1 MSPFT
6 GGNSDLIIQLASL
19 VDMCGIFFLHS
30 HRTAAASDI
39 ARQCKKLLHM
49 DHFDLFIPGS
59 LCCFFQI
66 QFKTHGNTENMDTGA
81 VAPGDQ
87 RFEYLFFRQAYCC
100 SSMGTAQ
107 IILIVSIECF
117 PAGYFCLLDQ
127 TNSVCFCCHKIT
139 LPIIRHPVN
148 KRKVNVSEKKGNANK
163 KSRRH
168 NMNDQTNPDMRKQ
181 EREQVVEL
189 GSDITKSSKG
199 NIYTLTIIGQVEG
212 HQVAPETVKTTKYE
226 HVLPLLA
233 GIEESDEID
242 GLLLLLNT
250 VGGDI
255 EAGLAIAE
263 MIAGMKKPTVSLV
276 LGGGHSIGI
285 PLAVCTKKSFITP
298 TASMTV
304 HPVRMT
310 GLVVGAPQT
319 FRYFQRIQE
328 QIADFVTSNSRISR
342 ADFEHYMMA
351 TGEMA
356 TDVGTILY
364 GKEAVSS
371 GLIDKLGGLND
382 ALAALHKMI
391 DRNASNKQGN
401 GEKSVRKS

>member
-1 MSPFT
+1 MGEKT
-6 GGNSDLIIQLASL
+6 TELKEQE
-19 VDMCGIFFLHS
+19 
-30 HRTAAASDI
+30 
-39 ARQCKKLLHM
+39 QK
-49 DHFDLFIPGS
+49 
-59 LCCFFQI
+59 QI
-66 QFKTHGNTENMDTGA
+66 TE
-81 VAPGDQ
+81 
-87 RFEYLFFRQAYCC
+87 F
-100 SSMGTAQ
+100 
-107 IILIVSIECF
+107 
-117 PAGYFCLLDQ
+117 
-127 TNSVCFCCHKIT
+127 
-139 LPIIRHPVN
+139 
-148 KRKVNVSEKKGNANK
+148 
-163 KSRRH
+163 
-168 NMNDQTNPDMRKQ
+168 
-181 EREQVVEL
+181 
-189 GSDITKSSKG
+189 GSDITKTSKG

-212 HQVAPETVKTTKYE
+212 HMNAPENVKTTKYE

-233 GIEESDEID
+233 SIEESEDID

-319 FRYFQRIQE
+319 YRYFHRIQE
-328 QIADFVTSNSRISR
+328 QIADFVTANSRISR
-342 ADFEHYMMA
+342 EDFEGYMMA

-371 GLIDKLGGLND
+371 GLIDRLGTLSD
-382 ALAALHKMI
+382 ALATLHKMI
-391 DRNASNKQGN
+391 EKQ
-401 GEKSVRKS
+401 KK

>member
-1 MSPFT
+1 MDAEQNET
-6 GGNSDLIIQLASL
+6 TQEQ
-19 VDMCGIFFLHS
+19 
-30 HRTAAASDI
+30 
-39 ARQCKKLLHM
+39 ARQ
-49 DHFDLFIPGS
+49 
-59 LCCFFQI
+59 QI
-66 QFKTHGNTENMDTGA
+66 VQ
-81 VAPGDQ
+81 
-87 RFEYLFFRQAYCC
+87 
-100 SSMGTAQ
+100 
-107 IILIVSIECF
+107 
-117 PAGYFCLLDQ
+117 
-127 TNSVCFCCHKIT
+127 
-139 LPIIRHPVN
+139 
-148 KRKVNVSEKKGNANK
+148 
-163 KSRRH
+163 
-168 NMNDQTNPDMRKQ
+168 
-181 EREQVVEL
+181 L
-189 GSDITKSSKG
+189 GSDVTKSDKG

-212 HQVAPETVKTTKYE
+212 HQVLPENCKTTKYE

-285 PLAVCTKKSFITP
+285 PLAVCTKRSFITP

-328 QIADFVTSNSRISR
+328 QIAEFVTSNSKISKSN
-342 ADFEHYMMA
+342 FEHYMMA
-351 TGEMA
+351 TGEIA

-364 GKEAVSS
+364 GKEAVAS
-371 GLIDKLGGLND
+371 GLIDKLGGLSD
-382 ALAALHKMI
+382 ALSALHKMI
-391 DRNASNKQGN
+391 EKNK
-401 GEKSVRKS
+401 KAK

>member
-1 MSPFT
+1 MENET
-6 GGNSDLIIQLASL
+6 MNTNERIEDMGGGL
-19 VDMCGIFFLHS
+19 
-30 HRTAAASDI
+30 T
-39 ARQCKKLLHM
+39 
-49 DHFDLFIPGS
+49 
-59 LCCFFQI
+59 
-66 QFKTHGNTENMDTGA
+66 
-81 VAPGDQ
+81 
-87 RFEYLFFRQAYCC
+87 
-100 SSMGTAQ
+100 
-107 IILIVSIECF
+107 
-117 PAGYFCLLDQ
+117 
-127 TNSVCFCCHKIT
+127 
-139 LPIIRHPVN
+139 
-148 KRKVNVSEKKGNANK
+148 
-163 KSRRH
+163 KSR
-168 NMNDQTNPDMRKQ
+168 Q
-181 EREQVVEL
+181 
-189 GSDITKSSKG
+189 GDIY
-199 NIYTLTIIGQVEG
+199 ILTIIGQIEG

-226 HVLPLLA
+226 HILPLLA

-285 PLAVCTKKSFITP
+285 PLAVCTKRSFITP

-328 QIADFVTSNSRISR
+328 QITDFVTANSKISR
-342 ADFEHYMMA
+342 ENFEKYMMA

-371 GLIDKLGGLND
+371 GLIDRLGGLND
-382 ALAALHKMI
+382 ALSALHKMI
-391 DRNASNKQGN
+391 DHP
-401 GEKSVRKS
+401 KSERRQRQR

>member
-1 MSPFT
+1 MEQ
-6 GGNSDLIIQLASL
+6 NKNAE
-19 VDMCGIFFLHS
+19 V
-30 HRTAAASDI
+30 
-39 ARQCKKLLHM
+39 KK
-49 DHFDLFIPGS
+49 
-59 LCCFFQI
+59 
-66 QFKTHGNTENMDTGA
+66 E
-81 VAPGDQ
+81 
-87 RFEYLFFRQAYCC
+87 
-100 SSMGTAQ
+100 
-107 IILIVSIECF
+107 
-117 PAGYFCLLDQ
+117 
-127 TNSVCFCCHKIT
+127 
-139 LPIIRHPVN
+139 
-148 KRKVNVSEKKGNANK
+148 
-163 KSRRH
+163 
-168 NMNDQTNPDMRKQ
+168 

-212 HQVAPETVKTTKYE
+212 HQVLPETAKTTKYE

-233 GIEESDEID
+233 GIEESEEID

-328 QIADFVTSNSRISR
+328 QIADFVTANSGITKEK
-342 ADFEHYMMA
+342 FEAYMMA

-364 GKEAVSS
+364 GKEAVAS
-371 GLIDKLGGLND
+371 GLIDKLGGLSD

-391 DRNASNKQGN
+391 EKKNQNKPKGQEN
-401 GEKSVRKS
+401 

>member
-1 MSPFT
+1 MEN
-6 GGNSDLIIQLASL
+6 NS
-19 VDMCGIFFLHS
+19 
-30 HRTAAASDI
+30 
-39 ARQCKKLLHM
+39 
-49 DHFDLFIPGS
+49 
-59 LCCFFQI
+59 
-66 QFKTHGNTENMDTGA
+66 
-81 VAPGDQ
+81 
-87 RFEYLFFRQAYCC
+87 
-100 SSMGTAQ
+100 
-107 IILIVSIECF
+107 
-117 PAGYFCLLDQ
+117 
-127 TNSVCFCCHKIT
+127 
-139 LPIIRHPVN
+139 
-148 KRKVNVSEKKGNANK
+148 
-163 KSRRH
+163 
-168 NMNDQTNPDMRKQ
+168 NPDMKEQ
-181 EREQVVEL
+181 EREQVIEL
-189 GSDITKSSKG
+189 GSDLTKSKKG

-212 HQVAPETVKTTKYE
+212 HQVLPETAKTTKYE

-255 EAGLAIAE
+255 EAGLAISE

-328 QIADFVTSNSRISR
+328 QIADFVTANSRISR
-342 ADFEHYMMA
+342 EAFENYMMA
-351 TGEMA
+351 TGKMA

-364 GKEAVSS
+364 GKEAVSC
-371 GLIDKLGGLND
+371 GLIDRLGGISD
-382 ALAALHKMI
+382 AQTALHRMI
-391 DRNASNKQGN
+391 
-401 GEKSVRKS
+401 EKGKKSQRVGKNNN

>member
-1 MSPFT
+1 MT
-6 GGNSDLIIQLASL
+6 KQ
-19 VDMCGIFFLHS
+19 
-30 HRTAAASDI
+30 
-39 ARQCKKLLHM
+39 
-49 DHFDLFIPGS
+49 
-59 LCCFFQI
+59 
-66 QFKTHGNTENMDTGA
+66 
-81 VAPGDQ
+81 
-87 RFEYLFFRQAYCC
+87 
-100 SSMGTAQ
+100 
-107 IILIVSIECF
+107 
-117 PAGYFCLLDQ
+117 
-127 TNSVCFCCHKIT
+127 
-139 LPIIRHPVN
+139 
-148 KRKVNVSEKKGNANK
+148 
-163 KSRRH
+163 
-168 NMNDQTNPDMRKQ
+168 NDADFKQ
-181 EREQVVEL
+181 EERDQIVEL

-212 HQVAPETVKTTKYE
+212 HQVLPETAKTTKYE
-226 HVLPLLA
+226 HILPLLA

-276 LGGGHSIGI
+276 LGGGHSFGI
-285 PLAVCTKKSFITP
+285 PLAVCTKKSFITH

-328 QIADFVTSNSRISR
+328 QIADFVTANSGISKEQ
-342 ADFEHYMMA
+342 FEKYMMA

-364 GKEAVSS
+364 GKEAVAS
-371 GLIDKLGGLND
+371 GLIDRLGGLND

-391 DRNASNKQGN
+391 DKQKN
-401 GEKSVRKS
+401 RMK

>member
-1 MSPFT
+1 MEENN
-6 GGNSDLIIQLASL
+6 NSFMNKEQ
-19 VDMCGIFFLHS
+19 
-30 HRTAAASDI
+30 
-39 ARQCKKLLHM
+39 RQ
-49 DHFDLFIPGS
+49 
-59 LCCFFQI
+59 
-66 QFKTHGNTENMDTGA
+66 
-81 VAPGDQ
+81 
-87 RFEYLFFRQAYCC
+87 
-100 SSMGTAQ
+100 
-107 IILIVSIECF
+107 
-117 PAGYFCLLDQ
+117 
-127 TNSVCFCCHKIT
+127 
-139 LPIIRHPVN
+139 
-148 KRKVNVSEKKGNANK
+148 
-163 KSRRH
+163 
-168 NMNDQTNPDMRKQ
+168 
-181 EREQVVEL
+181 QVVEL
-189 GSDITKSSKG
+189 GSDITKSDKG
-199 NIYTLTIIGQVEG
+199 NIYTLTIIGQIEG
-212 HQVAPETVKTTKYE
+212 HQVLPETAKTTKYE
-226 HVLPLLA
+226 HILPLLA

-263 MIAGMKKPTVSLV
+263 MIAGMSKPTVSLV

-328 QIADFVTSNSRISR
+328 QIADFVTENSGISKEQ
-342 ADFEHYMMA
+342 FEHYMMA

-382 ALAALHKMI
+382 ALSTLHKMI
-391 DRNASNKQGN
+391 DKQKKRNKDVKG
-401 GEKSVRKS
+401 

>member
-1 MSPFT
+1 M
-6 GGNSDLIIQLASL
+6 AE
-19 VDMCGIFFLHS
+19 
-30 HRTAAASDI
+30 
-39 ARQCKKLLHM
+39 KKLE
-49 DHFDLFIPGS
+49 S
-59 LCCFFQI
+59 
-66 QFKTHGNTENMDTGA
+66 
-81 VAPGDQ
+81 
-87 RFEYLFFRQAYCC
+87 
-100 SSMGTAQ
+100 
-107 IILIVSIECF
+107 
-117 PAGYFCLLDQ
+117 
-127 TNSVCFCCHKIT
+127 
-139 LPIIRHPVN
+139 
-148 KRKVNVSEKKGNANK
+148 
-163 KSRRH
+163 
-168 NMNDQTNPDMRKQ
+168 
-181 EREQVVEL
+181 REQEQSQIMEF
-189 GSDITKSSKG
+189 GSDMTKSAKG

-212 HQVAPETVKTTKYE
+212 HMNAPENVKTTKYE

-233 GIEESDEID
+233 SIEESDEID

-328 QIADFVTSNSRISR
+328 QIADFVTTNSKISR
-342 ADFEHYMMA
+342 QNFEQYMMA

-364 GKEAVSS
+364 GKEAVAS
-371 GLIDKLGGLND
+371 GLIDRLGSLSD
-382 ALAALHKMI
+382 ALTTLHKMI
-391 DRNASNKQGN
+391 DKQ
-401 GEKSVRKS
+401 KK

>member
-1 MSPFT
+1 
-6 GGNSDLIIQLASL
+6 
-19 VDMCGIFFLHS
+19 
-30 HRTAAASDI
+30 
-39 ARQCKKLLHM
+39 M
-49 DHFDLFIPGS
+49 DNNQTNES
-59 LCCFFQI
+59 R
-66 QFKTHGNTENMDTGA
+66 E
-81 VAPGDQ
+81 Q
-87 RFEYLFFRQAYCC
+87 RE
-100 SSMGTAQ
+100 Q
-107 IILIVSIECF
+107 II
-117 PAGYFCLLDQ
+117 
-127 TNSVCFCCHKIT
+127 
-139 LPIIRHPVN
+139 
-148 KRKVNVSEKKGNANK
+148 
-163 KSRRH
+163 
-168 NMNDQTNPDMRKQ
+168 
-181 EREQVVEL
+181 EL
-189 GSDITKSSKG
+189 GSDLTKGNKG

-212 HQVAPETVKTTKYE
+212 HQVLPENAKTTKYE

-233 GIEESDEID
+233 GIEESDEIE

-328 QIADFVTSNSRISR
+328 QIAQFVTDNSGISKEQ
-342 ADFEHYMMA
+342 FERYMMA

-364 GKEAVSS
+364 GKEAVAS
-371 GLIDKLGGLND
+371 GLIDRLGGLSD
-382 ALAALHKMI
+382 ALTTLHKMI
-391 DRNASNKQGN
+391 EKQRSKNKLG
-401 GEKSVRKS
+401 

>member
-1 MSPFT
+1 ME
-6 GGNSDLIIQLASL
+6 I
-19 VDMCGIFFLHS
+19 
-30 HRTAAASDI
+30 
-39 ARQCKKLLHM
+39 
-49 DHFDLFIPGS
+49 
-59 LCCFFQI
+59 
-66 QFKTHGNTENMDTGA
+66 
-81 VAPGDQ
+81 
-87 RFEYLFFRQAYCC
+87 
-100 SSMGTAQ
+100 
-107 IILIVSIECF
+107 
-117 PAGYFCLLDQ
+117 
-127 TNSVCFCCHKIT
+127 TN
-139 LPIIRHPVN
+139 N
-148 KRKVNVSEKKGNANK
+148 
-163 KSRRH
+163 
-168 NMNDQTNPDMRKQ
+168 NDQMKE
-181 EREQVVEL
+181 ERQQVIEL
-189 GSDITKSSKG
+189 GSDITKSEKG

-212 HQVAPETVKTTKYE
+212 HQVLPETAKTTKYE

-263 MIAGMKKPTVSLV
+263 MISGMKKPTVSLV

-285 PLAVCTKKSFITP
+285 PLAVCTKRSFITP

-328 QIADFVTSNSRISR
+328 QIADFVTENSGITKEK
-342 ADFEHYMMA
+342 FENYMMA

-364 GKEAVSS
+364 GKEAVAS
-371 GLIDKLGGLND
+371 GLIDRLGGLSD
-382 ALAALHKMI
+382 ALATLHKMI
-391 DRNASNKQGN
+391 DKQEKRDRNPK
-401 GEKSVRKS
+401 K

>member
-1 MSPFT
+1 M
-6 GGNSDLIIQLASL
+6 Q
-19 VDMCGIFFLHS
+19 DMCN
-30 HRTAAASDI
+30 
-39 ARQCKKLLHM
+39 
-49 DHFDLFIPGS
+49 P
-59 LCCFFQI
+59 
-66 QFKTHGNTENMDTGA
+66 NVTE
-81 VAPGDQ
+81 
-87 RFEYLFFRQAYCC
+87 
-100 SSMGTAQ
+100 
-107 IILIVSIECF
+107 
-117 PAGYFCLLDQ
+117 
-127 TNSVCFCCHKIT
+127 
-139 LPIIRHPVN
+139 
-148 KRKVNVSEKKGNANK
+148 
-163 KSRRH
+163 
-168 NMNDQTNPDMRKQ
+168 Q
-181 EREQVVEL
+181 EREQVIEL
-189 GSDITKSSKG
+189 GSDITKSKKG

-212 HQVAPETVKTTKYE
+212 HQVLPETAKTTKYE

-255 EAGLAIAE
+255 EAGLAISE

-328 QIADFVTSNSRISR
+328 QIADFVTANSGISR
-342 ADFEHYMMA
+342 EQFERYMMA

-364 GKEAVSS
+364 GKEAVAS

-382 ALAALHKMI
+382 ALSALHKMI
-391 DRNASNKQGN
+391 GKQRQ
-401 GEKSVRKS
+401 KTAKD

>member
-1 MSPFT
+1 MEISK
-6 GGNSDLIIQLASL
+6 DA
-19 VDMCGIFFLHS
+19 D
-30 HRTAAASDI
+30 
-39 ARQCKKLLHM
+39 
-49 DHFDLFIPGS
+49 
-59 LCCFFQI
+59 
-66 QFKTHGNTENMDTGA
+66 
-81 VAPGDQ
+81 
-87 RFEYLFFRQAYCC
+87 
-100 SSMGTAQ
+100 
-107 IILIVSIECF
+107 
-117 PAGYFCLLDQ
+117 
-127 TNSVCFCCHKIT
+127 KI
-139 LPIIRHPVN
+139 
-148 KRKVNVSEKKGNANK
+148 
-163 KSRRH
+163 
-168 NMNDQTNPDMRKQ
+168 KQ
-181 EREQVVEL
+181 DREQVVEL
-189 GSDITKSSKG
+189 GSDVTKSKLG

-212 HQVAPETVKTTKYE
+212 HQVLPENVKTTKYE

-233 GIEESDEID
+233 GIEESDDVD

-263 MIAGMKKPTVSLV
+263 MIAGMRKPTVSLV

-328 QIADFVTSNSRISR
+328 QIADFVTENSNISR
-342 ADFEHYMMA
+342 ERFMDYMMA

-364 GKEAVSS
+364 GKEAVAS
-371 GLIDKLGGLND
+371 GLIDRLGGLND
-382 ALAALHKMI
+382 ALSALHRMI
-391 DRNASNKQGN
+391 DKQR
-401 GEKSVRKS
+401 EKQQKS

>member
-1 MSPFT
+1 M
-6 GGNSDLIIQLASL
+6 
-19 VDMCGIFFLHS
+19 
-30 HRTAAASDI
+30 
-39 ARQCKKLLHM
+39 K
-49 DHFDLFIPGS
+49 
-59 LCCFFQI
+59 
-66 QFKTHGNTENMDTGA
+66 EN
-81 VAPGDQ
+81 
-87 RFEYLFFRQAYCC
+87 
-100 SSMGTAQ
+100 
-107 IILIVSIECF
+107 
-117 PAGYFCLLDQ
+117 
-127 TNSVCFCCHKIT
+127 
-139 LPIIRHPVN
+139 
-148 KRKVNVSEKKGNANK
+148 
-163 KSRRH
+163 
-168 NMNDQTNPDMRKQ
+168 NPDMKKQ
-181 EREQVVEL
+181 EREDILEL
-189 GSDITKSSKG
+189 GSDITKTSKG
-199 NIYTLTIIGQVEG
+199 NIYTMTVIGQIEG
-212 HQVAPETVKTTKYE
+212 HQVAPENVKTTKYE

-233 GIEESDEID
+233 GIEESDDID

-285 PLAVCTKKSFITP
+285 PLAVCTKKSFITH

-328 QIADFVTSNSRISR
+328 QIADFVTANSRISR
-342 ADFEHYMMA
+342 ENFEHYMMA

-371 GLIDKLGGLND
+371 GLIDHLGGLSD
-382 ALAALHKMI
+382 ALAALHEMI
-391 DRNASNKQGN
+391 DERSDPKEKNK
-401 GEKSVRKS
+401 

>member
-1 MSPFT
+1 MEEKQKT
-6 GGNSDLIIQLASL
+6 
-19 VDMCGIFFLHS
+19 
-30 HRTAAASDI
+30 DI
-39 ARQCKKLLHM
+39 SQEERK
-49 DHFDLFIPGS
+49 
-59 LCCFFQI
+59 
-66 QFKTHGNTENMDTGA
+66 
-81 VAPGDQ
+81 
-87 RFEYLFFRQAYCC
+87 
-100 SSMGTAQ
+100 Q
-107 IILIVSIECF
+107 II
-117 PAGYFCLLDQ
+117 
-127 TNSVCFCCHKIT
+127 
-139 LPIIRHPVN
+139 
-148 KRKVNVSEKKGNANK
+148 
-163 KSRRH
+163 
-168 NMNDQTNPDMRKQ
+168 
-181 EREQVVEL
+181 EL

-199 NIYTLTIIGQVEG
+199 NIYTLTIIGQIEG
-212 HQVAPETVKTTKYE
+212 HQVLPETAKTTKYE

-233 GIEESDEID
+233 GIEESDDID

-285 PLAVCTKKSFITP
+285 PLAVCTKRSFITP

-328 QIADFVTSNSRISR
+328 QIADFVSENSGISK
-342 ADFEHYMMA
+342 DEFTKYMMA

-371 GLIDKLGGLND
+371 GLIDRLGGLND
-382 ALAALHKMI
+382 ALTCLHKMI
-391 DRNASNKQGN
+391 DKQ
-401 GEKSVRKS
+401 KKKT

>member
-1 MSPFT
+1 MKEADSVQQDRDQLT
-6 GGNSDLIIQLASL
+6 EMGSDL
-19 VDMCGIFFLHS
+19 
-30 HRTAAASDI
+30 
-39 ARQCKKLLHM
+39 
-49 DHFDLFIPGS
+49 
-59 LCCFFQI
+59 
-66 QFKTHGNTENMDTGA
+66 
-81 VAPGDQ
+81 
-87 RFEYLFFRQAYCC
+87 
-100 SSMGTAQ
+100 
-107 IILIVSIECF
+107 
-117 PAGYFCLLDQ
+117 
-127 TNSVCFCCHKIT
+127 
-139 LPIIRHPVN
+139 
-148 KRKVNVSEKKGNANK
+148 
-163 KSRRH
+163 
-168 NMNDQTNPDMRKQ
+168 
-181 EREQVVEL
+181 
-189 GSDITKSSKG
+189 TKSKTG

-212 HQVAPETVKTTKYE
+212 HQVLPETVKTTKYE

-233 GIEESDEID
+233 GIEESEEID

-328 QIADFVTSNSRISR
+328 QIADFVTANSRISR
-342 ADFEHYMMA
+342 TDFEHYMMA

-364 GKEAVSS
+364 GKEAVAS
-371 GLIDKLGGLND
+371 GLIDKLGGLSD
-382 ALAALHKMI
+382 ALSALHNMI
-391 DRNASNKQGN
+391 KAHKSGAEDREETGTNH
-401 GEKSVRKS
+401 

>member
-1 MSPFT
+1 
-6 GGNSDLIIQLASL
+6 
-19 VDMCGIFFLHS
+19 
-30 HRTAAASDI
+30 
-39 ARQCKKLLHM
+39 
-49 DHFDLFIPGS
+49 
-59 LCCFFQI
+59 
-66 QFKTHGNTENMDTGA
+66 
-81 VAPGDQ
+81 
-87 RFEYLFFRQAYCC
+87 
-100 SSMGTAQ
+100 MG
-107 IILIVSIECF
+107 E
-117 PAGYFCLLDQ
+117 
-127 TNSVCFCCHKIT
+127 K
-139 LPIIRHPVN
+139 N
-148 KRKVNVSEKKGNANK
+148 KEQSK
-163 KSRRH
+163 
-168 NMNDQTNPDMRKQ
+168 KQ
-181 EREQVVEL
+181 ELDRVLEL
-189 GSDITKSSKG
+189 GSDITRSDKG

-233 GIEESDEID
+233 GIEESEDID

-328 QIADFVTSNSRISR
+328 QIADFVTANSRISR
-342 ADFEHYMMA
+342 EKFEHYMMA

-356 TDVGTILY
+356 TDAGTILY
-364 GKEAVSS
+364 GKEAVES

-382 ALAALHKMI
+382 ALNALHKMI
-391 DRNASNKQGN
+391 Q
-401 GEKSVRKS
+401 KSRGM

>member
-1 MSPFT
+1 MEHN
-6 GGNSDLIIQLASL
+6 NSD
-19 VDMCGIFFLHS
+19 M
-30 HRTAAASDI
+30 
-39 ARQCKKLLHM
+39 KK
-49 DHFDLFIPGS
+49 
-59 LCCFFQI
+59 QE
-66 QFKTHGNTENMDTGA
+66 QE
-81 VAPGDQ
+81 
-87 RFEYLFFRQAYCC
+87 
-100 SSMGTAQ
+100 Q
-107 IILIVSIECF
+107 II
-117 PAGYFCLLDQ
+117 
-127 TNSVCFCCHKIT
+127 
-139 LPIIRHPVN
+139 
-148 KRKVNVSEKKGNANK
+148 
-163 KSRRH
+163 
-168 NMNDQTNPDMRKQ
+168 
-181 EREQVVEL
+181 EL
-189 GSDITKSSKG
+189 GSDITKSKQG

-212 HQVAPETVKTTKYE
+212 HQVLPENCKTTKYE

-233 GIEESDEID
+233 GIEESDDID

-328 QIADFVTSNSRISR
+328 QIADFVTTNSRISSEV
-342 ADFEHYMMA
+342 FEDYMMA

-364 GKEAVSS
+364 GKEAVAS

-382 ALAALHKMI
+382 ALSALHKMI
-391 DRNASNKQGN
+391 ERNKTGKNCMKN
-401 GEKSVRKS
+401 EKM

>member
-1 MSPFT
+1 M
-6 GGNSDLIIQLASL
+6 G
-19 VDMCGIFFLHS
+19 
-30 HRTAAASDI
+30 
-39 ARQCKKLLHM
+39 
-49 DHFDLFIPGS
+49 
-59 LCCFFQI
+59 
-66 QFKTHGNTENMDTGA
+66 ENNEA
-81 VAPGDQ
+81 
-87 RFEYLFFRQAYCC
+87 
-100 SSMGTAQ
+100 
-107 IILIVSIECF
+107 
-117 PAGYFCLLDQ
+117 
-127 TNSVCFCCHKIT
+127 
-139 LPIIRHPVN
+139 
-148 KRKVNVSEKKGNANK
+148 EKK
-163 KSRRH
+163 
-168 NMNDQTNPDMRKQ
+168 QQ
-181 EREQVVEL
+181 EQEQIVEL
-189 GSDITKSSKG
+189 GSTSSKTSKG

-212 HQVAPETVKTTKYE
+212 HQIAPENVKTTKYE

-233 GIEESDEID
+233 GIEESDEYD

-263 MIAGMKKPTVSLV
+263 MVAGMKKPTVSLV

-285 PLAVCTKKSFITP
+285 PLSVCTKKSFITP

-328 QIADFVTSNSRISR
+328 QIADFVTANSRITR
-342 ADFEHYMMA
+342 TDFERYMMA

-382 ALAALHKMI
+382 ALMALHKMI
-391 DRNASNKQGN
+391 EKQ
-401 GEKSVRKS
+401 KR

>member
-1 MSPFT
+1 MNAKNDP
-6 GGNSDLIIQLASL
+6 DL
-19 VDMCGIFFLHS
+19 
-30 HRTAAASDI
+30 
-39 ARQCKKLLHM
+39 K
-49 DHFDLFIPGS
+49 
-59 LCCFFQI
+59 
-66 QFKTHGNTENMDTGA
+66 
-81 VAPGDQ
+81 
-87 RFEYLFFRQAYCC
+87 
-100 SSMGTAQ
+100 
-107 IILIVSIECF
+107 
-117 PAGYFCLLDQ
+117 
-127 TNSVCFCCHKIT
+127 
-139 LPIIRHPVN
+139 
-148 KRKVNVSEKKGNANK
+148 
-163 KSRRH
+163 
-168 NMNDQTNPDMRKQ
+168 KQ
-181 EREQVVEL
+181 EREDVKEL
-189 GSDITKSSKG
+189 GADITRSEKG

-212 HQVAPETVKTTKYE
+212 HMIAPETVKTTKYE

-233 GIEESDEID
+233 GIEESDDID

-285 PLAVCTKKSFITP
+285 PLAVCTKKSFITH

-328 QIADFVTSNSRISR
+328 QIADFVTANSKISR
-342 ADFEHYMMA
+342 EDFEHYMMA

-364 GKEAVSS
+364 GREAVAS
-371 GLIDKLGGLND
+371 GLIDQLGGLSD
-382 ALAALHKMI
+382 ALNALHKMI
-391 DRNASNKQGN
+391 GKQRSDKEPGKNENKTGN
-401 GEKSVRKS
+401 

>member
-1 MSPFT
+1 
-6 GGNSDLIIQLASL
+6 
-19 VDMCGIFFLHS
+19 
-30 HRTAAASDI
+30 
-39 ARQCKKLLHM
+39 
-49 DHFDLFIPGS
+49 
-59 LCCFFQI
+59 
-66 QFKTHGNTENMDTGA
+66 
-81 VAPGDQ
+81 
-87 RFEYLFFRQAYCC
+87 
-100 SSMGTAQ
+100 
-107 IILIVSIECF
+107 
-117 PAGYFCLLDQ
+117 
-127 TNSVCFCCHKIT
+127 
-139 LPIIRHPVN
+139 
-148 KRKVNVSEKKGNANK
+148 
-163 KSRRH
+163 
-168 NMNDQTNPDMRKQ
+168 MNLSNDPEMKKQ
-181 EREQVVEL
+181 EREDVREL
-189 GSDITKSSKG
+189 GTDVTRSEKG

-212 HQVAPETVKTTKYE
+212 HMMAPETVKTTKYE

-233 GIEESDEID
+233 GIEESDDID

-285 PLAVCTKKSFITP
+285 PLAVCTKKSFITH

-328 QIADFVTSNSRISR
+328 QIADFVTANSKISR
-342 ADFEHYMMA
+342 EDFEQYMMA

-364 GKEAVSS
+364 GKEAVAS
-371 GLIDKLGGLND
+371 GLIDRLGGLSD
-382 ALAALHKMI
+382 ALAALHRMI
-391 DRNASNKQGN
+391 EKQKKDQGKNENRTGN
-401 GEKSVRKS
+401 

>member
-1 MSPFT
+1 M
-6 GGNSDLIIQLASL
+6 
-19 VDMCGIFFLHS
+19 
-30 HRTAAASDI
+30 
-39 ARQCKKLLHM
+39 
-49 DHFDLFIPGS
+49 
-59 LCCFFQI
+59 
-66 QFKTHGNTENMDTGA
+66 
-81 VAPGDQ
+81 
-87 RFEYLFFRQAYCC
+87 
-100 SSMGTAQ
+100 
-107 IILIVSIECF
+107 
-117 PAGYFCLLDQ
+117 
-127 TNSVCFCCHKIT
+127 
-139 LPIIRHPVN
+139 
-148 KRKVNVSEKKGNANK
+148 SEKA
-163 KSRRH
+163 
-168 NMNDQTNPDMRKQ
+168 DMKEQEQKQ
-181 EREQVVEL
+181 IVEL
-189 GSDITKSSKG
+189 GSDLTNSRNG

-212 HQVAPETVKTTKYE
+212 HMMAPETVKTTKYE

-233 GIEESDEID
+233 GIEESDDID

-328 QIADFVTSNSRISR
+328 QIADFVTANSKISR
-342 ADFEHYMMA
+342 EDFERYMMA
-351 TGEMA
+351 TGEIA

-364 GKEAVSS
+364 GKEAVES
-371 GLIDKLGGLND
+371 GLIDRLGGLND
-382 ALAALHKMI
+382 ALTALHKMI
-391 DRNASNKQGN
+391 SRQK
-401 GEKSVRKS
+401 R